1 MTASPHHPASDRAG
15 PDYRVAV
22 IGAGF
27 GGIGMA
33 IQLVEGGEDDL
44 VILERSDR
52 IGGVW
57 RENTYPGAACDVPS
71 PLYSYSW
78 SQPAWSRR
86 YSRQP
91 EILRYLENQVDRYG
105 LGAHLRLGAGVD
117 TATWVA
123 DGAHWKLVLTDKTTV
138 TASVVVSAVGQL
150 TRPVV
155 PDIAGHD
162 RFGGP
167 TWHSAQW
174 DHSEDLTAKRV
185 AVIGTGASAIQFVPE
200 IARDASQVHV
210 FQRSAPYILPKVDHP
225 YDGLTGAWHRVP
237 LLARLDRLRIF
248 LYGELLT
255 SAYVASDRMASYVTS
270 QWRQHLED
278 QIADPDLRSRAT
290 PDYKVGCKRIGFS
303 NDWYPALASDHV
315 ELVTDAVT
323 GITPGGVRTAD
334 GTERPVDVIIYATGF
349 GATGFLQPMDVIGR
363 DGRNLQE
370 IWSAGAQAF
379 AGVAVAGFPNFFM
392 LYGPNSNLG
401 ANSVIYMLET
411 QIAYVR
417 QALAALDRDGLAWI
431 DVRPDVQAA
440 HNRWLDATSERTTYR
455 SGCHSWYTTASGRN
469 TNNWPTFTF
478 RYRGKLRRLD
488 LGDFDVSPVPARQPE
503 GVP

>member
-1 MTASPHHPASDRAG
+1 MTATDH
-15 PDYRVAV
+15 RVAV

-27 GGIGMA
+27 AGIGMA
-33 IQLVEGGEDDL
+33 IQLIEGGEDDL

-52 IGGVW
+52 VGGVW

-71 PLYSYSW
+71 PLYSYSF
-78 SQPAWSRR
+78 SQPIWSRR

-91 EILRYLENQVDRYG
+91 EILRYLEDQVDRYG
-105 LGAHLRLGAGVD
+105 LRAHLRVGAGVD
-117 TATWVA
+117 TAAWDPA
-123 DGAHWKLVLTDKTTV
+123 AAHWRLVLTDTTTI

-150 TRPVV
+150 TRPVR
-155 PDIAGHD
+155 PDIPGRD
-162 RFGGP
+162 RFDGAS
-167 TWHSAQW
+167 WHSAEW
-174 DHSEDLTAKRV
+174 DHEEDLTDKRV

-200 IARDASQVHV
+200 ISKRALRVYV
-210 FQRSAPYILPKVDHP
+210 FQRSAPYILPKVDHH
-225 YDGLTGAWHRVP
+225 YEGLTGAWHRVP
-237 LLARLDRLRIF
+237 LLARLDRLRTF

-255 SAYVASDRMASYVTS
+255 SAYVASDRMADYVTS
-270 QWRQHLED
+270 QWRRHLED
-278 QIADPDLRSRAT
+278 QIADPHLRAKAT

-303 NDWYPALASDHV
+303 NDWYPALAADHV
-315 ELVTDAVT
+315 DLVTDRVT
-323 GITPGGVRTAD
+323 AITPDGVRTGD
-334 GTERPVDVIIYATGF
+334 GAERSVDAIVYATGF
-349 GATGFLQPMDVIGR
+349 GATGFLQPMDIIGR

-370 IWSAGAQAF
+370 IWSTGAEAF

-417 QALAALDRDGLAWI
+417 QALTALDRGRLTWI

-478 RYRGKLRRLD
+478 RYRRRLRRLD
-488 LGDFDVSPVPARQPE
+488 LADFEVSDASRLE
-503 GVP
+503 GVS